1 MRCAALVAETECHGT
16 KWKPCMPPQMMKVT
30 IKKYNKRYGIV
41 KCDAKAYVGSDLVCE
56 AQLTLAMG
64 S

>member
-1 MRCAALVAETECHGT
+1 MCS
-16 KWKPCMPPQMMKVT
+16 QMMKVT
-30 IKKYNKRYGIV
+30 ITKYNKRYGIV
-41 KCDAKAYVGSDLVCE
+41 KCDAKAYVGSELACE

>member
-1 MRCAALVAETECHGT
+1 
-16 KWKPCMPPQMMKVT
+16 MMKVVIT
-30 IKKYNKRYGIV
+30 KHNKRYGIV
-41 KCDAKAYVGSDLVCE
+41 KCDAKAYVGSELACD